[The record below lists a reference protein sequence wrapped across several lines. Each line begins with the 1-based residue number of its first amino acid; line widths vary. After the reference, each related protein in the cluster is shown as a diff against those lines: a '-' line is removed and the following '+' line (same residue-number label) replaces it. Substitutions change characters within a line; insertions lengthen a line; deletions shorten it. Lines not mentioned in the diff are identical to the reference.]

1 MLGAMND
8 VSSDGSHMNGNTNIS
23 PSSLSAAAAVA
34 VAFPWVR
41 RVYST
46 QSGTT
51 IYTSSFCKRNVSL
64 LSLLS
69 SAYHPRLG
77 WSL

>member
-8 VSSDGSHMNGNTNIS
+8 VSSDGSHTNGNINS
-23 PSSLSAAAAVA
+23 FPSSLSAAAAVA

-51 IYTSSFCKRNVSL
+51 IYISPFCKRNVSL

-69 SAYHPRLG
+69 SAYHSCLG